1 MTVSIDRS
9 RRQKANDLIHHSP
22 HISLGKNEQEIM
34 DYCLR
39 MSESIWTGTV
49 DGKLACMWGLI
60 PPSLM
65 SFQAYLWMMHTP
77 LVEEH
82 TFLFV
87 RYSQLA
93 MKEMLEEYE
102 VIVGHVEAEQDRSI
116 RWLRWLGAVFGEPVG
131 KKIPFTIRK

>member
-9 RRQKANDLIHHSP
+9 RRQKANDLIQHSP
-22 HISLGKNEQEIM
+22 HISLGKNELEIM

-93 MKEMLEEYE
+93 MKEMLKEYE

-116 RWLRWLGAVFGEPVG
+116 RWLRWLGAVFDQPVG